1 VGSLISL
8 GILTPKLFIASIK
21 TRPPHHMERIRI
33 MILKLVKEMNGQ
45 EFVQKLE
52 KKYHSIDHLKR
63 LIENDPE
70 NVLYP
75 LDLEDWLYHLEHPQA
90 TVKETETIFLKDLK
104 IDMSDLKLLD
114 IIKNKNP
121 KSITNLSHM
130 INKDLKTVQ
139 PRVHRLE
146 KEGLLKFESGPKNA
160 KKPIVN
166 FDKIVIEV

>member
-1 VGSLISL
+1 
-8 GILTPKLFIASIK
+8 
-21 TRPPHHMERIRI
+21 

-45 EFVQKLE
+45 EFVQNLE
-52 KKYHSIDHLKR
+52 KKYSSVDHLKR

-90 TVKETETIFLKDLK
+90 TVRETETIFLKDLR

-114 IIKNKNP
+114 AIKNKHP
-121 KSITNLSHM
+121 KSIRNLSN
-130 INKDLKTVQ
+130 ILNKDIKTVQ
-139 PRVHRLE
+139 PKIHRLE
-146 KEGLLKFESGPKNA
+146 KEGLLKLEPGPKNA

-166 FDKIVIEV
+166 FDKIEIEI